1 MSDNMKKMHKRQ
13 EMEGCIS
20 SEYVVGGAE
29 VSCKYG
35 SKTCVLNLTRSHG
48 ADTLDGRPLIIKSDC
63 TSKNIS
69 GFGVCNKNRNKPCKC
84 EPRLNE
90 WSVDEKSNLYIID
103 PNTAKSSRAVTQDS
117 ITVCEKGGIVSFKT
131 SGQATPSYDNA
142 KVKDAVEIVEN
153 VKGTWRRP
161 RDKKDFVGHVKVKN
175 SGLYNFGVLLQHGK
189 TTLTA
194 GSVFVYEYFLGK
206 LRYLDEY
213 EIKKHVG
220 NKEQKFPE
228 DILKIN
234 KNSYESVPNAY
245 YWNYWIDII
254 LYANRDY
261 YFEIDCFEENA
272 IDYKL
277 IGNHERLISDSIGL
291 VQWTLPYSCENW
303 FAANTGL
310 ATVKRYIVYLDEVY
324 AYFFQKALVDDQF
337 IKERKDKLKETI
349 QQAVKTAAITAMGI
363 VETATGV
370 YLTAIDF
377 MLTIFS
383 ESERDI
389 LYKQLS
395 EYNAT
400 IGWEGKLIRLII
412 YEDNRYMST
421 SDIRNEERKTE
432 VSWYG
437 KSNKPSDTYIVY
449 GEKYMWGKLELLRNK
464 PMDKLKESVNNCK
477 MGIKDMEDIIKV
489 YDF

>member
-254 LYANRDY
+254 LDANRDY
-261 YFEIDCFEENA
+261 YFKIDCFEENA
-272 IDYKL
+272 ID
-277 IGNHERLISDSIGL
+277 
-291 VQWTLPYSCENW
+291 
-303 FAANTGL
+303 
-310 ATVKRYIVYLDEVY
+310 
-324 AYFFQKALVDDQF
+324 
-337 IKERKDKLKETI
+337 
-349 QQAVKTAAITAMGI
+349 
-363 VETATGV
+363 
-370 YLTAIDF
+370 
-377 MLTIFS
+377 
-383 ESERDI
+383 
-389 LYKQLS
+389 
-395 EYNAT
+395 
-400 IGWEGKLIRLII
+400 
-412 YEDNRYMST
+412 
-421 SDIRNEERKTE
+421 
-432 VSWYG
+432 
-437 KSNKPSDTYIVY
+437 
-449 GEKYMWGKLELLRNK
+449 
-464 PMDKLKESVNNCK
+464 
-477 MGIKDMEDIIKV
+477 
-489 YDF
+489 